1 MVLGTN
7 GSIII
12 GVIIGTLV
20 LLVVGILIFYVR
32 RRKSKK
38 AASPKSFVEIAVI
51 SPAVDATNTNNGNTN
66 DKTNDVT
73 VQYDDSF
80 GKNNPFIESVDL
92 SVEIQKHFNTLPRS
106 PGRIRGKFDN
116 IFQTEAL
123 TAHKVE

>member
-20 LLVVGILIFYVR
+20 LVVVGILIFFVR

-38 AASPKSFVEIAVI
+38 AVSPKSFVEIAVI
-51 SPAVDATNTNNGNTN
+51 SPAVEATNTHNGNTN
-66 DKTNDVT
+66 DKNNDVA
-73 VQYDDSF
+73 VQFDDSL
-80 GKNNPFIESVDL
+80 GKNNPFIESIDL

-106 PGRIRGKFDN
+106 PGRIRGKFEN
-116 IFQTEAL
+116 IFQTEIL
-123 TAHKVE
+123 TADKVE